1 MLLATI
7 SEMLGQGTIILIIM
21 IAVATKAAKK
31 NPEAAKSA
39 AVGAFSLFKRF
50 IK

>member
-1 MLLATI
+1 MCSLRFRKCWA
-7 SEMLGQGTIILIIM
+7 QGTIILIIM
-21 IAVATKAAKK
+21 IAVAIKAAKK

-39 AVGAFSLFKRF
+39 AAGAFSLFKRF